1 MRLKRSSQGLVGVD
15 ITSATVKLLE
25 LGRHAG
31 GLRIDSYA
39 VRPLREGAVV
49 ERRIRDKSEVVDA
62 LQRAVEHAQLRSR
75 RAVVAVPN
83 SAAITRVVSFPASLS
98 DDDIE
103 ARIQMESDKHIPFP
117 LNEVAFDFQRLGRH
131 PRYDDQQEIML
142 VACRLQDI
150 DTLTSTLDAVGLEV
164 VAVDVEGFALERVCR
179 ALQAS
184 QDDEDDEDGG
194 STALVDI
201 GANLCAFHVL
211 KGGRIVYSRDSLCG
225 GRQLTDAIS
234 RHYDMS
240 FDEAGRAKRRG
251 GLPDD
256 YRQAVLLP
264 FVDTLIQH
272 IGRSLQLYYTSA
284 GQQQVRRLILAGGSS
299 ALPGFAE
306 RLRAQSGL
314 EATLANPFTHM
325 RIDSRLNVG
334 ALAAD
339 APAMLTACGL
349 AMRALS

>member
-1 MRLKRSSQGLVGVD
+1 MRLKRSSKGLVGVD

-25 LGRHAG
+25 LEHRAG

-49 ERRIRDKSEVVDA
+49 ERRIRDKSEVVDT
-62 LQRAVEHAQLRSR
+62 LGRAVDHARLQSR

-83 SAAITRVVSFPASLS
+83 SAAITRVLSLPSSLS

-103 ARIQMESDKHIPFP
+103 ARIQMESDKYIPFP

-131 PRYDDQQEIML
+131 SRYDDQQEIML

-150 DTLTSTLDAVGLEV
+150 DTLSSVLDAVGLET

-179 ALQAS
+179 ALQTS
-184 QDDEDDEDGG
+184 EDKEGD

-211 KGGRIVYSRDSLCG
+211 KEGRIVYSRDSLCG

-234 RHYDMS
+234 KRYGMS
-240 FDEAGRAKRRG
+240 FDEAGRAKKRG

-256 YRQAVLLP
+256 YRQQVLLP
-264 FVDTLIQH
+264 FIDTLIQH

-284 GQQQVRRLILAGGSS
+284 GQQQIRRLVLAGGSS
-299 ALPGFAE
+299 ALPGLAE

-325 RIDSRLNVG
+325 RIHPRLDVT

-349 AMRALS
+349 AMRALP

>member
-1 MRLKRSSQGLVGVD
+1 VD

-25 LGRHAG
+25 LERHAG

-49 ERRIRDKSEVVDA
+49 ERRIRDKSEVVDT
-62 LQRAVEHAQLRSR
+62 LRRAVEHAQPRSR
-75 RAVVAVPN
+75 RAVVAVPS
-83 SAAITRVVSFPASLS
+83 SAAITRVLSFPASLS

-131 PRYDDQQEIML
+131 PRYEDQQEVLL

-150 DTLTSTLDAVGLEV
+150 DTLISTMEAVGLEA

-179 ALQAS
+179 ALQTS
-184 QDDEDDEDGG
+184 PDEEDD
-194 STALVDI
+194 SMALIDI

-211 KGGRIVYSRDSLCG
+211 KGGRIVYSRDNLYG

-234 RHYDMS
+234 KRYGMN
-240 FDEAGRAKRRG
+240 FDEAGRAKKRG

-256 YRQAVLLP
+256 YRQQVLLP
-264 FVDTLIQH
+264 FIDTLIQH

-284 GQQQVRRLILAGGSS
+284 GQQQVKRLILAGGSS

-325 RIDSRLNVG
+325 RIHSRLDIG

>member
-1 MRLKRSSQGLVGVD
+1 VD

-49 ERRIRDKSEVVDA
+49 ERRIRDKSEIVDA
-62 LQRAVEHAQLRSR
+62 LQRAVAHAQLRSR
-75 RAVVAVPN
+75 RAVVAVPS
-83 SAAITRVVSFPASLS
+83 SAAITRVISFPASLS

-179 ALQAS
+179 ALQAP
-184 QDDEDDEDGG
+184 QAPQGEEEED
-194 STALVDI
+194 SSAALVDI

-211 KGGRIVYSRDSLCG
+211 KGGRIVYSRDSLYG

-234 RHYDMS
+234 RHYGMS

-284 GQQQVRRLILAGGSS
+284 GQQQIRRLILAGGSS

-325 RIDSRLNVG
+325 RIDPRLDVG

-349 AMRALS
+349 AMRALP

>member
-1 MRLKRSSQGLVGVD
+1 MLRLKRSSHGLVGVD

-25 LGRHAG
+25 LERHAG

-49 ERRIRDKSEVVDA
+49 ERRIRDKSEVVDT
-62 LQRAVEHAQLRSR
+62 LRRAVEHAQPRSR

-83 SAAITRVVSFPASLS
+83 SAAITRVLSLPVSLS
-98 DDDIE
+98 DEEIE
-103 ARIQMESDKHIPFP
+103 ARIQMESDKYIPFP
-117 LNEVAFDFQRLGRH
+117 LNEVAFDFQRMHRH
-131 PRYDDQQEIML
+131 ARYPDQQEILL

-150 DTLTSTLDAVGLEV
+150 ETLTSTMEAVGLEA

-179 ALQAS
+179 ALREAEE
-184 QDDEDDEDGG
+184 EDD

-211 KGGRIVYSRDSLCG
+211 KGGRIVYSRDNLCG

-234 RHYDMS
+234 KRYGMS
-240 FDEAGRAKRRG
+240 FDEAGRAKKRG

-256 YRQAVLLP
+256 YRQQVLLP
-264 FVDTLIQH
+264 FIDTLIQH
-272 IGRSLQLYYTSA
+272 VGRSLQLYYTAA
-284 GQQQVRRLILAGGSS
+284 GQQQVRRLVLAGGSS

-314 EATLANPFTHM
+314 EAMLANPFHQM
-325 RIDSRLNVG
+325 RVHSRLDVG

>member
-1 MRLKRSSQGLVGVD
+1 MLRLKRSSQGLVGVD

-25 LGRHAG
+25 LERHAG

-39 VRPLREGAVV
+39 VRPLSEGAVV
-49 ERRIRDKSEVVDA
+49 EKRIRDKSEVVDT
-62 LQRAVEHAQLRSR
+62 LRRAVEHAQLRSR

-83 SAAITRVVSFPASLS
+83 SAAITRVLSLPASLS
-98 DDDIE
+98 DEEIE

-117 LNEVAFDFQRLGRH
+117 LNEVAFDFQRLGH
-131 PRYDDQQEIML
+131 HARYPDQQEILL

-150 DTLTSTLDAVGLEV
+150 ETLTSTMEAVGLEA

-179 ALQAS
+179 ALGDSEA
-184 QDDEDDEDGG
+184 DDD

-211 KGGRIVYSRDSLCG
+211 KGGRIVYSRDNLCG

-234 RHYDMS
+234 KRYGMS
-240 FDEAGRAKRRG
+240 FDEAGRAKKRG

-256 YRQAVLLP
+256 YRQQVLLP
-264 FVDTLIQH
+264 FIDTLIQH

-284 GQQQVRRLILAGGSS
+284 GQQQVRRLVLGGGSS
-299 ALPGFAE
+299 ALPGLAE

-314 EATLANPFTHM
+314 EAKLANPFHHM
-325 RIDSRLNVG
+325 RIHSRLDVG

-349 AMRALS
+349 AMRAMA

>member
-1 MRLKRSSQGLVGVD
+1 VLRLKRSSEGLVGVD

-39 VRPLREGAVV
+39 VRPLREGAVI
-49 ERRIRDKSEVVDA
+49 ERRIRDKSEIVDT

-83 SAAITRVVSFPASLS
+83 SAAITRIVSFPASLS
-98 DDDIE
+98 DEDIE
-103 ARIQMESDKHIPFP
+103 ARIQLESDKYIPFP
-117 LNEVAFDFQRLGRH
+117 LNEVAFDFQRMGRH
-131 PRYDDQQEIML
+131 LRYDDQQEIML

-164 VAVDVEGFALERVCR
+164 VAVDVEGFALERVCQ
-179 ALQAS
+179 ALQVS
-184 QDDEDDEDGG
+184 QDDEKDG

-234 RHYDMS
+234 RHYGMS

-251 GLPDD
+251 GLPED

-264 FVDTLIQH
+264 FIDTLIQH

-299 ALPGFAE
+299 ALPGLAE
-306 RLRAQSGL
+306 RLRTQSGL
-314 EATLANPFTHM
+314 DAMLANPFIHM
-325 RIDSRLNVG
+325 GIDARLDVS

-349 AMRALS
+349 AMRALP

>member
-1 MRLKRSSQGLVGVD
+1 MD

-25 LGRHAG
+25 LERQAD

-49 ERRIRDKSEVVDA
+49 ERRIRDRGEVVDT
-62 LQRAVEHAQLRSR
+62 LRRAVEHGRLKSR

-83 SAAITRVVSFPASLS
+83 SAAITRTLTLPASLS

-103 ARIQMESDKHIPFP
+103 ARIQMESEKYVPFP
-117 LNEVAFDFQRLGRH
+117 LNEVAFDFLRLKRH
-131 PRYDDQQEIML
+131 ARYDDQQEVLL

-150 DTLTSTLDAVGLEV
+150 ELLTATLDEAGLEA
-164 VAVDVEGFALERVCR
+164 VAVDVEGFALERVWGELETQFGSR
-179 ALQAS
+179 
-184 QDDEDDEDGG
+184 DDDA
-194 STALVDI
+194 TALVDI

-211 KGGRIVYSRDSLCG
+211 KSGRIIYSRDNLCG

-234 RHYDMS
+234 KRYGMS
-240 FDEAGRAKRRG
+240 FDEAGRAKKRG

-256 YRQAVLLP
+256 YRQQVLLP
-264 FVDTLIQH
+264 FIDTLIQH
-272 IGRSLQLYYTSA
+272 IGRSLQLYYTAA
-284 GQQQVRRLILAGGSS
+284 GQQEIRQLVLAGGSS

-306 RLRAQSGL
+306 RLRVQSGL
-314 EATLANPFTHM
+314 EATLANPFANM
-325 RIDSRLNVG
+325 RIHSRIDRG

-349 AMRALS
+349 AMRGRA

>member
-1 MRLKRSSQGLVGVD
+1 MD

-25 LGRHAG
+25 LERRAG

-49 ERRIRDKSEVVDA
+49 ERRIRDKREVEDT
-62 LQRAVEHAQLRSR
+62 LRRAVEHAQLRSR
-75 RAVVAVPN
+75 RAVVAVPS
-83 SAAITRVVSFPASLS
+83 SAAITRVLSLPASLS
-98 DDDIE
+98 DDEIE

-117 LNEVAFDFQRLGRH
+117 LNEVAFDFQRLGPH
-131 PRYDDQQEIML
+131 PRYDDQQEILL
-142 VACRLQDI
+142 VACRQQDI
-150 DTLTSTLDAVGLEV
+150 ETLVSTMEAVGLET

-179 ALQAS
+179 DLRTS
-184 QDDEDDEDGG
+184 HEEEGD

-211 KGGRIVYSRDSLCG
+211 KGGRIVYSRDNLYG

-234 RHYDMS
+234 KRYGMS
-240 FDEAGRAKRRG
+240 FDAAGRAKKRG

-256 YRQAVLLP
+256 YRQQVLLP
-264 FVDTLIQH
+264 FIDTLIQH

-284 GQQQVRRLILAGGSS
+284 GQQQVRRLVLAGGSS

-314 EATLANPFTHM
+314 EATLANPFAQM
-325 RIDSRLNVG
+325 RIHSRLDVG

>member
-1 MRLKRSSQGLVGVD
+1 MD

-39 VRPLREGAVV
+39 VRPLSEGAVV
-49 ERRIRDKSEVVDA
+49 ERRIRDKNEIVDA

-179 ALQAS
+179 ALQAR
-184 QDDEDDEDGG
+184 QDEEEDS

-211 KGGRIVYSRDSLCG
+211 KGGRIVYSRDNLYG

-234 RHYDMS
+234 RHYGMS

-325 RIDSRLNVG
+325 RIDPRLNVG

-349 AMRALS
+349 AMRALP

>member
-1 MRLKRSSQGLVGVD
+1 MD

-49 ERRIRDKSEVVDA
+49 ERRIRDKSEIVDA

-75 RAVVAVPN
+75 RAVVALPN
-83 SAAITRVVSFPASLS
+83 SAAITRVLSFPASLS

-131 PRYDDQQEIML
+131 PRYDDQQEVML

-179 ALQAS
+179 ALQAP
-184 QDDEDDEDGG
+184 QDEEEEGEES
-194 STALVDI
+194 STALIDI
-201 GANLCAFHVL
+201 GANLCAFHML
-211 KGGRIVYSRDSLCG
+211 KGGRIVYSRDTLCG

-234 RHYDMS
+234 RHYGMS

-264 FVDTLIQH
+264 FIDTLIQH

-314 EATLANPFTHM
+314 EATLANPFTYM
-325 RIDSRLNVG
+325 RIDPRLDVG

-349 AMRALS
+349 AMRALP

>member
-1 MRLKRSSQGLVGVD
+1 MD

-25 LGRHAG
+25 LERHAG

-49 ERRIRDKSEVVDA
+49 ERRIRDKHEVIDT
-62 LQRAVEHAQLRSR
+62 LRRAVEHAKPRSR

-83 SAAITRVVSFPASLS
+83 SAAITRVISLPAALS

-103 ARIQMESDKHIPFP
+103 ARIQMESDKYIPFP

-131 PRYDDQQEIML
+131 PRYDDQQEIL
-142 VACRLQDI
+142 LAACRLQDI
-150 DTLTSTLDAVGLEV
+150 DTLTSTLEAVGLEA
-164 VAVDVEGFALERVCR
+164 VAVDVEGFALERVCQ
-179 ALQAS
+179 ALAS
-184 QDDEDDEDGG
+184 PLEEEDGD

-211 KGGRIVYSRDSLCG
+211 KGGRIVYSRDNLCG

-234 RHYDMS
+234 RHYGMS
-240 FDEAGRAKRRG
+240 FEDAGRAKRRG
-251 GLPDD
+251 GLPED
-256 YRQAVLLP
+256 YRQNVLLP
-264 FVDTLIQH
+264 FIDTLIQH

-314 EATLANPFTHM
+314 EATLANPFNHM
-325 RIDSRLNVG
+325 RIHSRLDVG